1 MLEETSQSLQLL
13 PIMYSMISV
22 AMTFLVAYLVYVCK
36 TRTAASIELI
46 IDTSPAPPKVDVV
59 VTNSGRSPI
68 VVTALRVHLPPS
80 HLGLSGKLT
89 DQLKDVPIW
98 RRKCLLGLRRR
109 LKTSGS
115 RNDIIANS
123 IERAFP
129 QGFARID
136 VIRGGETT
144 RVGSQ
149 EKVSKTVPLNEF
161 WGSSWYELPVV
172 GEVSNPILLIPSC
185 KIAKHKPLVWGPPKF
200 LGRRLQE

>member
-1 MLEETSQSLQLL
+1 M
-13 PIMYSMISV
+13 
-22 AMTFLVAYLVYVCK
+22 
-36 TRTAASIELI
+36 
-46 IDTSPAPPKVDVV
+46 PPE
-59 VTNSGRSPI
+59 N
-68 VVTALRVHLPPS
+68 
-80 HLGLSGKLT
+80 LGLSGKLT

-115 RNDIIANS
+115 KNDIIANS

-129 QGFARID
+129 QGFAIID
-136 VIRGGETT
+136 VIRGGETI

-149 EKVSKTVPLNEF
+149 EKVSKTVPLNEC

-185 KIAKHKPLVWGPPKF
+185 KIAKHRPLVCGPPKF
-200 LGRRLQE
+200 LGKASTGVIRFWQIGMNWD